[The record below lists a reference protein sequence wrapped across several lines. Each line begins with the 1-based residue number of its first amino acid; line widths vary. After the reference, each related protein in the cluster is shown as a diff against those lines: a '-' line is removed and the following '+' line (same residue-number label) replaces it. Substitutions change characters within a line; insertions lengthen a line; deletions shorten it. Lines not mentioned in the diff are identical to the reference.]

1 MTDLNTFEA
10 LAARAGGRCELCG
23 GTSGLTACSAGG
35 DSVERSVFVCDACA
49 AELASDTLDPKHWFC
64 LKEAIWSGVPAVQVV
79 SYRLLHRLRG
89 EQWASELFDSAYLA
103 DDVLAWANEGLAEA
117 DEDEGDGGGRTV
129 DCNGNE
135 LADGDSVTLIRNL
148 DVKGAGFVAKQ
159 GTRVNDIRLTD
170 NPKHVEGRINKV
182 AIVLK
187 TEFLKKA

>member
-1 MTDLNTFEA
+1 MTDLNIPEE

-23 GTSGLTACSAGG
+23 GTSGLTALSAGG
-35 DSVERSVFVCDACA
+35 DSAERSVLICDACA

-79 SYRLLHRLRG
+79 SYRLLL
-89 EQWASELFDSAYLA
+89 DSAYLA

-117 DEDEGDGGGRTV
+117 DEDEGDGSGRTV

>member
-1 MTDLNTFEA
+1 MTDANISEE
-10 LAARAGGRCELCG
+10 LAARAGRQCELCG
-23 GTSGLTACSAGG
+23 AQSGLTVHSVGG
-35 DSVERSVFVCDACA
+35 DSVERSVLVCEGCA
-49 AELASDTLDPKHWFC
+49 AQLASDTLDPKHWFC

-89 EQWASELFDSAYLA
+89 EPWASELLDSAYLA
-103 DDVLAWANEGLAEA
+103 DDVLAWAKEGLAEA
-117 DEDEGDGGGRTV
+117 DEDEGGVAVRTV
-129 DCNGNE
+129 DCNGYV
-135 LADGDSVTLIRNL
+135 LADGDSVTLVRNL

-170 NPKHVEGRINKV
+170 DPKLVEGRINKV

>member
-1 MTDLNTFEA
+1 MQIPEE

-23 GTSGLTACSAGG
+23 NDSGLTPHSVG
-35 DSVERSVFVCDACA
+35 DATVERSVLVCGGCA
-49 AELASDTLDPKHWFC
+49 AQLASDTLDPKHWFC
-64 LKEAIWSGVPAVQVV
+64 LKEAIWSAVPAVQVV
-79 SYRLLHRLRG
+79 SYRLLHRLRD
-89 EQWASELFDSAYLA
+89 EAWALELLDSAYLA
-103 DDVLAWANEGLAEA
+103 DDVLAWAKEGLAA
-117 DEDEGDGGGRTV
+117 AHEDDSDRPRTV

-135 LADGDSVTLIRNL
+135 LVDGDSVTLIRNL